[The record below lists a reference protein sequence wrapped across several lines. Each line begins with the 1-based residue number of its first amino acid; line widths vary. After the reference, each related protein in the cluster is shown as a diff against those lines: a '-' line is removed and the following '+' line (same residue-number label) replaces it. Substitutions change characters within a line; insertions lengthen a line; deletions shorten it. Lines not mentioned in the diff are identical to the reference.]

1 MATEIDYTAH
11 MAQTRWSEHP
21 GLDGIE
27 DRVLAGIDARSS
39 EAVGPRMTVMLAT
52 GAMLIGVLFGGV
64 PSQRAVAATSH
75 GLVEPGPLAPST
87 LLLGSASE

>member
-27 DRVLAGIDARSS
+27 ERVIAGIDARISD
-39 EAVGPRMTVMLAT
+39 AVGPRMTAMIAT
-52 GAMLIGVLFGGV
+52 GALMIGAVVGGV
-64 PSQRAVAATSH
+64 PSQRAAAATPH

-87 LLLGSASE
+87 LLLGSAAE

>member
-1 MATEIDYTAH
+1 MATEIDYTVR

-27 DRVLAGIDARSS
+27 ERIIAGIDARSS
-39 EAVGPRMTVMLAT
+39 DAVGPRMTVMLAT
-52 GAMLIGVLFGGV
+52 GALLIGAVFGGV
-64 PSQRAVAATSH
+64 PGQRAVAATPH

-87 LLLGSASE
+87 LLLGSAVE

>member
-1 MATEIDYTAH
+1 MTTEIDYTAH

-27 DRVLAGIDARSS
+27 VRVIAGIDARSS
-39 EAVGPRMTVMLAT
+39 DAVGLRMTVMLAASALMI
-52 GAMLIGVLFGGV
+52 GAVVGGV
-64 PSQRAVAATSH
+64 PGQRAVAATPH

-87 LLLGSASE
+87 LLLGSAAE